1 MFINFNSNPNLFF
14 NLKLAITVY
23 FIYFLATWGQQKH
36 ILNTFIEISSPFK
49 LIYQLFSKYYVIHKL
64 VRFGGDG
71 RRSSSTSVQSS
82 NVTLPSLKK
91 MLHVKSDCVSFHNAI
106 VKPN

>member
-36 ILNTFIEISSPFK
+36 ILNTFIEIASPFK
-49 LIYQLFSKYYVIHKL
+49 LI
-64 VRFGGDG
+64 
-71 RRSSSTSVQSS
+71 
-82 NVTLPSLKK
+82 SLA
-91 MLHVKSDCVSFHNAI
+91 F
-106 VKPN
+106 